1 VFARKQRQTVD
12 TEEAQQQ
19 GSYLLAI
26 DEGRHTSAEDQR
38 ALQAVLPEN
47 VRCALR
53 DGGDL
58 KAKEVASVRFVLTLF
73 ASSSTMDRIADAV
86 QAAREQ
92 GASTTLIIAVQPKD
106 LAELGRWLGQR
117 AEAERL
123 VGTRLMVAS
132 GVADV
137 IEQLPKRLIPVREC
151 NVIRM
156 PQSTEVENSPKSSF
170 YTFSPEIQSLIGRI
184 REFADNGISRAY
196 LLGGPGSGKTS
207 LAYYYYLSRK
217 KGRFVSVNLLAE
229 DTGDKSA
236 VKSLL
241 CGHVPGAFPGAG
253 GRAGAFDIA
262 QDGVCFLDESHGVMG
277 AVMETLMEALD
288 NAQYMPYGA
297 AAKRPLNCALIFATN
312 RSWEHLLN
320 SVNIDEFTR
329 LGAATLQVPELCQ
342 REEDLIAVVATS
354 LARLAAPCTTW
365 EPPTGIDEPAWSRI
379 LNCRW
384 HGNVRALIRTL
395 EAAFVETTT
404 RKTTRGDLI
413 DEKAIESGI
422 ALWEPADHHSH
433 AIFASS
439 MDDKQATP

>member
-1 VFARKQRQTVD
+1 MFARKQRQAVD
-12 TEEAQQQ
+12 AEEGQHQ

-26 DEGRHTSAEDQR
+26 DENRHTTAEDQR
-38 ALQAVLPEN
+38 ALQAVLPDN
-47 VRCALR
+47 ARCALR
-53 DGGDL
+53 DGASV
-58 KAKEVASVRFVLTLF
+58 KARDIASVRFVLALF
-73 ASSSTMDRIADAV
+73 ASEDTMERIADAV
-86 QAAREQ
+86 LQARQSGGE
-92 GASTTLIIAVQPKD
+92 TTLILAVQPKD
-106 LAELGRWLGQR
+106 LASLGRWLSRR
-117 AEAERL
+117 AESERL
-123 VGTRLMVAS
+123 VGTRLMVANS
-132 GVADV
+132 FAEV
-137 IEQLPKRLIPVREC
+137 IEQLPKRLIPVQEC

-170 YTFSPEIQSLIGRI
+170 YTFSPQIQDLIRRI

-253 GRAGAFDIA
+253 ARAGAFDIA

-288 NAQYMPYGA
+288 NGQYMPYGA
-297 AAKRPLNCALIFATN
+297 AAKRPLKCALIFATN

-329 LGAATLQVPELCQ
+329 LGAAALQVPELCQ
-342 REEDLIAVVATS
+342 REEDLIAVVATT

-365 EPPTGIDEPAWSRI
+365 EPPTGVDGAAWARI
-379 LNCRW
+379 RSCRW

-404 RKTTRGDLI
+404 GKTTRGDLI
-413 DEKAIESGI
+413 DEKAIERGI

-439 MDDKQATP
+439 MDGEIAQP

>member
-1 VFARKQRQTVD
+1 MFARKQRQVVD
-12 TEEAQQQ
+12 AEEAQHQ

-26 DEGRHTSAEDQR
+26 DDSRITSAEDQR
-38 ALQAVLPEN
+38 ALQAVLPAN
-47 VRCALR
+47 ARCTLR
-53 DGGDL
+53 EGDGL
-58 KAKEVASVRFVLTLF
+58 KAREVASVRFVLALF
-73 ASSSTMDRIADAV
+73 ANQGTMDRIADAV
-86 QAAREQ
+86 QAARDN
-92 GASTTLIIAVQPKD
+92 GNGTTLILAVQPKD
-106 LAELGRWLGQR
+106 LADLGRWLSRR
-117 AEAERL
+117 AEADRL
-123 VGTRLMVAS
+123 VGTRLLVATS
-132 GVADV
+132 VADV
-137 IEQLPKRLIPVREC
+137 IEQLPRRLIPVEEG

-156 PQSTEVENSPKSSF
+156 PQSTEVENSPKSNF
-170 YTFSPEIQSLIGRI
+170 FTFSPEIQGLVRRI

-297 AAKRPLNCALIFATN
+297 AAKRPLKCALIFATN

-342 REEDLIAVVATS
+342 REEDLIAVVATT

-365 EPPTGIDEPAWSRI
+365 EPPNGVDGAAWSRI
-379 LNCRW
+379 RACRW
-384 HGNVRALIRTL
+384 HGNVRALTRTL

-404 RKTTRGDLI
+404 GKTTRGDLI
-413 DEKAIESGI
+413 DEKAIERGI

-439 MDDKQATP
+439 MDTPQATP